1 MLADI
6 QKWNRGMMVIYCVG
20 IDLGGTTIK
29 AGIVD
34 EDYRIV
40 KSGAVP
46 TVTDRGAQGLV
57 GDMKELVSS
66 LLEETGISMEEI
78 ASVGLGVPGTANKK
92 TGVMEY
98 ANNLNMKDEPLIP
111 LLKRYFKKPVSF
123 TNDANAAAWGEYL
136 AGCGKGYASMV
147 MVTLGTGIGGGMIL
161 DGKLYEGCN
170 FAAGEFGHFVIQY
183 DGEICNCGRR
193 GCFETYASATG
204 LRRMALKAMK
214 EEEGRRSLL
223 WSLCGQDE
231 DKVDGQKI
239 FEAARRGDLT
249 AESVVERYLYY
260 LSVGITDIINIF
272 QPEVLCIGGGV
283 SRAKDQLLEP
293 LKRLVDQQVYTRDSA
308 VKTEIVIASL
318 GNDAGIIGAAML
330 DD

>member
-1 MLADI
+1 MTA
-6 QKWNRGMMVIYCVG
+6 IYCVG

-40 KSGAVP
+40 KSGAIP
-46 TVTDRGAQGLV
+46 TITDRGAEKLIQ
-57 GDMKELVSS
+57 DMAELVSV
-66 LLEETGISMEEI
+66 LLEEAEISMDEV

-92 TGVMEY
+92 TGIMEY
-98 ANNLNMKDEPLIP
+98 ANNLNMKDEPFILF
-111 LLKRYFKKPVSF
+111 LKRYFKKPVYF

-136 AGCGKGYASMV
+136 AGSGKGYRSLV
-147 MVTLGTGIGGGMIL
+147 MVTLGTGIGGAMIL

-170 FAAGEFGHFVIQY
+170 FAAGEFGHFVIQCE
-183 DGEICNCGRR
+183 GEPCNCGRR

-204 LRRMALKAMK
+204 LIRMAKQAM
-214 EEEGRRSLL
+214 ETEEGRKSSL
-223 WSLCGQDE
+223 WNLCSGE
-231 DKVDGQKI
+231 TDGLNAEMI
-239 FEAARRGDLT
+239 FKAAKKGDLT
-249 AESVVERYLYY
+249 ARQTVERYLYY

-272 QPEVLCIGGGV
+272 QPEILCIGGGV
-283 SRAKDQLLEP
+283 SRAGNQLLDP
-293 LKRLVDQQVYTRDSA
+293 LKRMVDQQIYTRDSQ
-308 VKTEIVIASL
+308 VKTEIVTATL

>member
-1 MLADI
+1 MTA
-6 QKWNRGMMVIYCVG
+6 IYCVG

-40 KSGAVP
+40 KSGAIP
-46 TVTDRGAQGLV
+46 TITDRGAEKLIQ
-57 GDMKELVSS
+57 DMAELVSV
-66 LLEETGISMEEI
+66 LLEEAEISMDEV

-92 TGVMEY
+92 TGIMEY
-98 ANNLNMKDEPLIP
+98 ANNLNMKDEPFILF
-111 LLKRYFKKPVSF
+111 LKRYFKKPVYF

-136 AGCGKGYASMV
+136 AGSGKGYRSLV
-147 MVTLGTGIGGGMIL
+147 MVTLGTGIGGAMIL

-170 FAAGEFGHFVIQY
+170 FAAGEFGHFVIQCE
-183 DGEICNCGRR
+183 GEPCNCGRR

-204 LRRMALKAMK
+204 LIRMAKQAM
-214 EEEGRRSLL
+214 ETEEGRKSSL
-223 WSLCGQDE
+223 WNLCSGE
-231 DKVDGQKI
+231 TDGLNAEMI
-239 FEAARRGDLT
+239 FKAAKKGDLT
-249 AESVVERYLYY
+249 AGQTVERYLYY

-272 QPEVLCIGGGV
+272 QPEILCIGGGV
-283 SRAKDQLLEP
+283 SRAGNQLLDP
-293 LKRLVDQQVYTRDSA
+293 LKRMVDQQIYTRDSQ
-308 VKTEIVIASL
+308 VKTEIVTATL